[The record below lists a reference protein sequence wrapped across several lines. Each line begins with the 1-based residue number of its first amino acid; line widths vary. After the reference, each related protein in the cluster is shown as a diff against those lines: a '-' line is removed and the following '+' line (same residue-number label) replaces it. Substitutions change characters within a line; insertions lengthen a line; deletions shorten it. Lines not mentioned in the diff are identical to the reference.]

1 MGSRGCL
8 LYGKSSSKIFEWRN
22 CKRFWGRIEYEEV
35 EKVKYVNEPYWDR
48 RLATAPYNYSYTFSV
63 FDLAD
68 SISSNVPDS
77 VYSNYT
83 KQFAKQLTSYKN
95 WNFSPNQLKCG
106 RSANWTNYYKS
117 VLPMEK
123 RL

>member
-1 MGSRGCL
+1 MSIGSLVWQWEVGAVYYTEKVPQRYLSGE
-8 LYGKSSSKIFEWRN
+8 IVRD
-22 CKRFWGRIEYEEV
+22 FWGRIEYEEV

-83 KQFAKQLTSYKN
+83 KQFHCC
-95 WNFSPNQLKCG
+95 P
-106 RSANWTNYYKS
+106 
-117 VLPMEK
+117 V
-123 RL
+123 